1 MPPDHGLINK
11 QLHGVKGSKSRLT
24 YAFTMNADGSERLPP
39 FVIGK
44 SAKSLVF
51 QKKSGKQLGFYYRN
65 NAKAWMTTVL
75 YQEWICNW
83 DNDLRKA
90 KCHILLL

>member
-1 MPPDHGLINK
+1 MPPDHGLMTK
-11 QLHGVKGSKSRLT
+11 QLHSVKSSKSRLT
-24 YAFTMNADGSERLPP
+24 YAFTMNADGSEHLPP

-44 SAKSLVF
+44 SAKPRAF

-75 YQEWICNW
+75 YQE
-83 DNDLRKA
+83 
-90 KCHILLL
+90 